1 MGMLNK
7 LNKQK
12 VILIS
17 AELFLASMLFVDSFL
32 RDIVSKG
39 FLTGIVGVL
48 FAVLYV
54 YMGMLPENKRYLSD
68 AICTITIIG
77 TLYYIVIYLLGL
89 ITGFYLNS
97 NNLSFGSMF
106 KNILGAALYIIA
118 LELFRYLVIN
128 NCKKDKAVMIL
139 LVIVLTLC
147 DVSDNIYSSDF
158 NNISSM
164 INLIGFYVV
173 PSAVKNV
180 ALTYVAIKISY
191 KPAIFYR
198 FIFELP
204 VYFVPIIP
212 NVGEYLQTIFN
223 IVVPVVFFYYFYL
236 SYRRSTV
243 KFYNRKLK
251 ITLMIIRY
259 IIVLFMV
266 CFVALI
272 SGFFKYHLV
281 VIGSGSMTPTIEK
294 GDGIIVKKLSKEEAE
309 KLQVGQILVFKNS
322 GLILVHRITKLTE
335 NEKGELCFRTKG
347 DFNDSEDLFIT
358 NVDDVV
364 GITNFKIPKIGLPT
378 IWLKEQA
385 NF

>member
-32 RDIVSKG
+32 RDIVSKS
-39 FLTGIVGVL
+39 FLTGIVGVV

-54 YMGMLPENKRYLSD
+54 YLGIVPENRRYLSD
-68 AICTITIIG
+68 AMYTITIIG
-77 TLYYIVIYLLGL
+77 TVYYIAIYLLGL
-89 ITGFYLNS
+89 LTGFYLNS
-97 NNLSFGSMF
+97 NNLSLGGIFS
-106 KNILGAALYIIA
+106 NVLGAALYIIVM
-118 LELFRYLVIN
+118 ELFRYLVVT

-139 LVIVLTLC
+139 LIVVLTLC

-158 NNISSM
+158 TNISSM

-180 ALTYVAIKISY
+180 ALTYVAVKVSY

-223 IVVPVVFFYYFYL
+223 IVVPVIFFYYFYL
-236 SYRRSTV
+236 SYRHDTV

-251 ITLMIIRY
+251 IALTILKY
-259 IIVLFMV
+259 IIALLMV
-266 CFVALI
+266 FFVALI

-281 VIGSGSMTPTIEK
+281 VVGSGSMTPTIEK
-294 GDGIIVKKLSKEEAE
+294 GDGIIVKKLSKEEAK

-347 DFNDSEDLFIT
+347 DFNDSEDVFIT
-358 NVDDVV
+358 HVDDVV
-364 GITNFKIPKIGLPT
+364 GITDFKIPKIGLPT
-378 IWLKEQA
+378 VWLKEQA

>member
-1 MGMLNK
+1 MCKVIK
-7 LNKQK
+7 LSKHK
-12 VILIS
+12 IILIS
-17 AELFLASMLFVDSFL
+17 AELFLACMLFVDSFI
-32 RDIVSKG
+32 RDIVSKS
-39 FLTGIVGVL
+39 FLTGIVGVI

-54 YMGMLPENKRYLSD
+54 YLGMMPEDKRYLTD
-68 AICTITIIG
+68 ALCTITIIG
-77 TLYYIVIYLLGL
+77 TLYYIVTYLLGL

-97 NNLSFGSMF
+97 NDLSFVSMF
-106 KNILGAALYIIA
+106 NNILGTALYIIVV
-118 LELFRYLVIN
+118 ELFRYLVIN

-139 LVIVLTLC
+139 LIIVLTLC

-164 INLIGFYVV
+164 VNLIGFYVV

-180 ALTYVAIKISY
+180 ALTYVADKISY

-223 IVVPVVFFYYFYL
+223 IVVPVIFFYYFYL
-236 SYRRSTV
+236 SYRHDTV

-251 ITLMIIRY
+251 IALTVLKY
-259 IIVLFMV
+259 IIILFMI

-272 SGFFKYHLV
+272 SGLFKYHLV

-294 GDGIIVKKLSKEEAE
+294 GDGIIVKKLSKEEAQS
-309 KLQVGQILVFKNS
+309 LQVGQILVFKNS

-335 NEKGELCFRTKG
+335 NEKGELCFKTKG
-347 DFNDSEDLFIT
+347 DFNDSEDDFLT
-358 NVDDVV
+358 SVDDVV

>member
-1 MGMLNK
+1 MCKVNK
-7 LNKQK
+7 LNRHR

-17 AELFLASMLFVDSFL
+17 AELFLACMLFVDSFI
-32 RDIVSKG
+32 RDIVSKS
-39 FLTGIVGVL
+39 FLIGIVGVI

-54 YMGMLPENKRYLSD
+54 YLGAVPENKRYLSD
-68 AICTITIIG
+68 AIYTITIIG
-77 TLYYIVIYLLGL
+77 TLYYIVTYLLGL

-97 NNLSFGSMF
+97 NDLSFGGMF
-106 KNILGAALYIIA
+106 NNILGTALYIVVV
-118 LELFRYLVIN
+118 ELFRYLVVN

-139 LVIVLTLC
+139 LVVVLTLC

-180 ALTYVAIKISY
+180 ALTYVAVKVSY

-223 IVVPVVFFYYFYL
+223 IVVPVIFFYYFYL
-236 SYRRSTV
+236 SYRHDTV
-243 KFYNRKLK
+243 KFNNRKLK
-251 ITLMIIRY
+251 IALTVLKY
-259 IIVLFMV
+259 IIALLMV

-281 VIGSGSMTPTIEK
+281 VVGSGSMTPTIEK

-322 GLILVHRITKLTE
+322 GLVLVHRITKLTE
-335 NEKGELCFRTKG
+335 NEKGKLSFRTKG
-347 DFNDSEDLFIT
+347 DFNDSEDGFLT
-358 NVDDVV
+358 SVDDVV
-364 GITNFKIPKIGLPT
+364 GVANFKIPKIGLPT
-378 IWLKEQA
+378 MWLREQS

>member
-1 MGMLNK
+1 MCKVNK
-7 LNKQK
+7 LNRHR

-17 AELFLASMLFVDSFL
+17 AELFLACMLFVDSFI
-32 RDIVSKG
+32 RDIVSKS
-39 FLTGIVGVL
+39 FLTGIVGVI
-48 FAVLYV
+48 FAVLCV
-54 YMGMLPENKRYLSD
+54 YLGAVPENKRYLSD
-68 AICTITIIG
+68 AIYTITIIG
-77 TLYYIVIYLLGL
+77 TLYYIVTYLLGL

-97 NNLSFGSMF
+97 NDLSFGGMF
-106 KNILGAALYIIA
+106 NNILGTALYIVVV
-118 LELFRYLVIN
+118 ELFRYLVVN

-139 LVIVLTLC
+139 LVVVLTLC

-180 ALTYVAIKISY
+180 ALTYVAVKVSY

-223 IVVPVVFFYYFYL
+223 IVVPVIFFYYFYL
-236 SYRRSTV
+236 SYRHDAV
-243 KFYNRKLK
+243 KFNNRKLK
-251 ITLMIIRY
+251 IALTVLKY
-259 IIVLFMV
+259 IIALLMV

-281 VIGSGSMTPTIEK
+281 VVGSGSMTPTIEK

-322 GLILVHRITKLTE
+322 GLVLVHRITKLTE
-335 NEKGELCFRTKG
+335 NEKGKLSFRTKG
-347 DFNDSEDLFIT
+347 DFNDSEDGFLT
-358 NVDDVV
+358 SVDDVV
-364 GITNFKIPKIGLPT
+364 GVANFKIPKIGLPT
-378 IWLKEQA
+378 IWLREQS

>member
-1 MGMLNK
+1 MCRVNK
-7 LNKQK
+7 LNRHRI
-12 VILIS
+12 ILIS
-17 AELFLASMLFVDSFL
+17 AELFLACMLFVDSFIK
-32 RDIVSKG
+32 DIVSKS
-39 FLTGIVGVL
+39 FLTGIVGVI
-48 FAVLYV
+48 FAVLCV
-54 YMGMLPENKRYLSD
+54 YLKMAPENNRYLSD

-77 TLYYIVIYLLGL
+77 TLYYIVTYLLGL
-89 ITGFYLNS
+89 LTGFYLNS
-97 NNLSFGSMF
+97 NDLSFGGMF
-106 KNILGAALYIIA
+106 NNILGTALYIIVV
-118 LELFRYLVIN
+118 ELFRYLVIN
-128 NCKKDKAVMIL
+128 NCKKDKAVMVL
-139 LVIVLTLC
+139 LIIVLTLC

-158 NNISSM
+158 TNISSM
-164 INLIGFYVV
+164 VNLIGFYVV

-180 ALTYVAIKISY
+180 ALTYVAAKISY

-223 IVVPVVFFYYFYL
+223 IAVPVIFFYYFYL
-236 SYRRSTV
+236 SYRHDTV

-251 ITLMIIRY
+251 IALTILTY
-259 IIVLFMV
+259 IIALLMV

-294 GDGIIVKKLSKEEAE
+294 GDAIIVKKLSKEEAE

-347 DFNDSEDLFIT
+347 DFNDSEDVFIT
-358 NVDDVV
+358 NVNDVV

-378 IWLKEQA
+378 VWLKEQA

>member
-1 MGMLNK
+1 MCKVNK
-7 LNKQK
+7 LNKHRTTL
-12 VILIS
+12 IL
-17 AELFLASMLFVDSFL
+17 AELFLACILFVDSFI
-32 RDIVSKG
+32 RDIVSKSL
-39 FLTGIVGVL
+39 LTGIVGVI

-54 YMGMLPENKRYLSD
+54 YLGMMPEDKRYLTD
-68 AICTITIIG
+68 ALCTITIIG
-77 TLYYIVIYLLGL
+77 TLYYIVTYLLGL

-97 NNLSFGSMF
+97 NDLSFGGMF
-106 KNILGAALYIIA
+106 SNILGTALYIIVV
-118 LELFRYLVIN
+118 ELFRYLVIS

-139 LVIVLTLC
+139 LIIVLTLC

-158 NNISSM
+158 TNISSM
-164 INLIGFYVV
+164 VNLIGFYVV
-173 PSAVKNV
+173 PSVVKNV
-180 ALTYVAIKISY
+180 ALTYVAVKISY

-223 IVVPVVFFYYFYL
+223 IVVPVTFFYYFYL
-236 SYRRSTV
+236 SYRHDTV

-251 ITLMIIRY
+251 IALTILKYIIALLMI
-259 IIVLFMV
+259 

-335 NEKGELCFRTKG
+335 NEKGELCFKTKG
-347 DFNDSEDLFIT
+347 DFNDSEDAFLT
-358 NVDDVV
+358 SVDDVV

>member
-32 RDIVSKG
+32 RDVVSKG

>member
-1 MGMLNK
+1 MCRVNK
-7 LNKQK
+7 LNRHKI
-12 VILIS
+12 ILIS
-17 AELFLASMLFVDSFL
+17 AELFLACMLFVDSFL
-32 RDIVSKG
+32 RDIVSKS
-39 FLTGIVGVL
+39 FLTGIVGVI

-54 YMGMLPENKRYLSD
+54 YLGIVPENRRYLSD
-68 AICTITIIG
+68 AMYTITIIG
-77 TLYYIVIYLLGL
+77 TVYYIAIYLLGL
-89 ITGFYLNS
+89 LTGFYLNS
-97 NNLSFGSMF
+97 NNLSLGGIFS
-106 KNILGAALYIIA
+106 NVLGAALYIIVM
-118 LELFRYLVIN
+118 ELFRYLVVT

-139 LVIVLTLC
+139 LIVVLTLC

-158 NNISSM
+158 TNISSM

-180 ALTYVAIKISY
+180 ALTYVAVKVSY

-223 IVVPVVFFYYFYL
+223 IVVPVIFFYYFYL
-236 SYRRSTV
+236 SYRHDTV

-251 ITLMIIRY
+251 IALTILKY
-259 IIVLFMV
+259 IIALLMV
-266 CFVALI
+266 FFVALI

-281 VIGSGSMTPTIEK
+281 VVGSGSMTPTIEK
-294 GDGIIVKKLSKEEAE
+294 GDGIIVKKLSKEEAK

-347 DFNDSEDLFIT
+347 DFNDSEDVFIT
-358 NVDDVV
+358 HVDDVV
-364 GITNFKIPKIGLPT
+364 GITDFKIPKIGLPT
-378 IWLKEQA
+378 VWLKEQA

>member
-32 RDIVSKG
+32 RDVVSKG

-97 NNLSFGSMF
+97 NNLSLGSMF

-180 ALTYVAIKISY
+180 ALTYVAVKISY

>member
-32 RDIVSKG
+32 RDVVSKG

-139 LVIVLTLC
+139 LIIVLTLC

-180 ALTYVAIKISY
+180 ALTYVAVKISY

>member
-1 MGMLNK
+1 
-7 LNKQK
+7 
-12 VILIS
+12 
-17 AELFLASMLFVDSFL
+17 MLFVDSFI
-32 RDIVSKG
+32 RDIVSKS
-39 FLTGIVGVL
+39 FLTGIVGVI

-54 YMGMLPENKRYLSD
+54 YLGAVPENKRYLSD
-68 AICTITIIG
+68 AIYTITIIG
-77 TLYYIVIYLLGL
+77 TLYYIVTYLLGL

-97 NNLSFGSMF
+97 NDLSFGGMF
-106 KNILGAALYIIA
+106 NNILGTALYIIVV
-118 LELFRYLVIN
+118 ELFRYLVVN

-139 LVIVLTLC
+139 LVVVLTLC

-180 ALTYVAIKISY
+180 ALTYVAVKVSY

-198 FIFELP
+198 SIFELP

-223 IVVPVVFFYYFYL
+223 IVVPVIFFYYFYL
-236 SYRRSTV
+236 SYRHDTV
-243 KFYNRKLK
+243 KFNNRKLK
-251 ITLMIIRY
+251 IALTVLKY
-259 IIVLFMV
+259 IIALLMV

-281 VIGSGSMTPTIEK
+281 VVGSGSMTPTIEK

-335 NEKGELCFRTKG
+335 NEKGKLSFRTKG
-347 DFNDSEDLFIT
+347 DFNDSEDGFLT
-358 NVDDVV
+358 SVDDVV
-364 GITNFKIPKIGLPT
+364 GVANFKIPKIGLPT
-378 IWLKEQA
+378 IWLREQS

>member
-1 MGMLNK
+1 MCKVNK
-7 LNKQK
+7 LNRHR

-17 AELFLASMLFVDSFL
+17 AELFLACMLFVDSFI
-32 RDIVSKG
+32 RDIVSKS
-39 FLTGIVGVL
+39 FLTGIVGVI

-54 YMGMLPENKRYLSD
+54 YLGAVPENKRYLSD
-68 AICTITIIG
+68 AIYTITIIG
-77 TLYYIVIYLLGL
+77 TLYYIVTYLLGL

-97 NNLSFGSMF
+97 NDLSFGGMF
-106 KNILGAALYIIA
+106 NNILGTALYIIVV
-118 LELFRYLVIN
+118 ELFRYLVVN

-139 LVIVLTLC
+139 LVVVLTLC

-180 ALTYVAIKISY
+180 ALTYVAVKVSY

-223 IVVPVVFFYYFYL
+223 IVVPVIFFYYFYL
-236 SYRRSTV
+236 SYRHDAV
-243 KFYNRKLK
+243 KFNNRKLK
-251 ITLMIIRY
+251 IALTVLKY
-259 IIVLFMV
+259 IIALLMV

-281 VIGSGSMTPTIEK
+281 VVGSGSMTPTIEK

-322 GLILVHRITKLTE
+322 GLVLVHRITKLTE
-335 NEKGELCFRTKG
+335 NEKGKLSFRTKG
-347 DFNDSEDLFIT
+347 DFNDSEDGFLT
-358 NVDDVV
+358 SVDDVV
-364 GITNFKIPKIGLPT
+364 GVTNFKIPKIGLPT
-378 IWLKEQA
+378 IWLREQS

>member
-77 TLYYIVIYLLGL
+77 TLYYIVTYLLGL
-89 ITGFYLNS
+89 LTGFYLNS
-97 NNLSFGSMF
+97 NDLSFGGMF
-106 KNILGAALYIIA
+106 NNILGTALYIIA

-128 NCKKDKAVMIL
+128 NCKKDKAVMVL
-139 LVIVLTLC
+139 LIIVLTLC

-236 SYRRSTV
+236 YYRRSTV

>member
-1 MGMLNK
+1 MCKVNK
-7 LNKQK
+7 LNRHR

-17 AELFLASMLFVDSFL
+17 AELFLACMLFVDSFI
-32 RDIVSKG
+32 RDIVSKS
-39 FLTGIVGVL
+39 FLIGIVGVI

-54 YMGMLPENKRYLSD
+54 YLGAVPENKRYLSD
-68 AICTITIIG
+68 AIYTITIIG
-77 TLYYIVIYLLGL
+77 TLYYIVTYLLGL

-97 NNLSFGSMF
+97 NDLSFGGMF
-106 KNILGAALYIIA
+106 NNILGTALYIIVV
-118 LELFRYLVIN
+118 ELFRYLVVN

-139 LVIVLTLC
+139 LVVVLTLC

-180 ALTYVAIKISY
+180 ALTYVAVKVSY

-223 IVVPVVFFYYFYL
+223 IVVPVIFFYYFYL
-236 SYRRSTV
+236 SYRHDTV
-243 KFYNRKLK
+243 KLNNRKLK
-251 ITLMIIRY
+251 IALTVLKY
-259 IIVLFMV
+259 IIALLMV

-281 VIGSGSMTPTIEK
+281 VVGSGSMTPTIEK

-322 GLILVHRITKLTE
+322 GLVLVHRITKLTE
-335 NEKGELCFRTKG
+335 NEKGKLSFRTKG
-347 DFNDSEDLFIT
+347 DFNDSEDGFLT
-358 NVDDVV
+358 SVDDVV
-364 GITNFKIPKIGLPT
+364 GVANFKIPKIGLPT
-378 IWLKEQA
+378 IWLREQS